1 MAPRP
6 QPERNQLPVVQRLR
20 LRYAK
25 RGPLRFTSH
34 RDFARAFER
43 ALRRA
48 GLPVAYSQGFTPHP
62 KISYASAAP
71 TGTASEAE
79 YLEIALHTPVEPDQ
93 ALAALDAALPAGLD
107 VLEAHVSAGGASLPE
122 LLTVSRWL
130 VELPGVTYVRLEQA
144 VAGFLAADEVMVARL
159 TKQGWRRFDARS
171 AVITLATPPLPDTAT
186 GVECAMMEAVVRQ
199 VAPAVR
205 PDDVLAGLRVVA
217 GLEPPVPP
225 RVTRLAQ
232 GPLTSHG
239 EIADPLKDDGAVS
252 LVVG

>member
-1 MAPRP
+1 
-6 QPERNQLPVVQRLR
+6 
-20 LRYAK
+20 
-25 RGPLRFTSH
+25 
-34 RDFARAFER
+34 
-43 ALRRA
+43 
-48 GLPVAYSQGFTPHP
+48 
-62 KISYASAAP
+62 
-71 TGTASEAE
+71 
-79 YLEIALHTPVEPDQ
+79 
-93 ALAALDAALPAGLD
+93 
-107 VLEAHVSAGGASLPE
+107 
-122 LLTVSRWL
+122 L

-159 TKQGWRRFDARS
+159 TKQGWRRFDARR
-171 AVITLATPPLPDTAT
+171 AVIALTTPPLPDTGT

-252 LVVG
+252 LIVG